1 MLEFAEGATA
11 IAEGA
16 VGFVEACSWSVCHY
30 EGSDGLSVQ
39 FDWQVELFESIR
51 PLFSNKPL
59 IVCANKTDI
68 VTLDELA
75 PEKKVCGVI

>member
-39 FDWQVELFESIR
+39 FD
-51 PLFSNKPL
+51 
-59 IVCANKTDI
+59 
-68 VTLDELA
+68 
-75 PEKKVCGVI
+75 